1 MKNRNET
8 YAQKMYEEIFKNFKK
23 VYKDEDKIIFNQCL
37 DYIKKYFIQFDKK
50 FNDLSITRLL
60 SISERD
66 TKIIRT
72 RYGVYTEGNNQSL
85 DDIGKQFGL
94 SLARIG
100 FIIDEFNNML
110 WDDIYNKVYYIMFE
124 LKRGNVG
131 VLSENIVGIAELGL
145 DTKTYRWLRKKGCF
159 VSDITKMTKSEL
171 KKCKMIG
178 KRAYEDIV
186 YNIERLGYHFP
197 DDIGIN
203 GETDIINTNI
213 SVQSEE
219 SMINNA
225 LRCKIDELVK
235 TQKQINE
242 KQREEQ
248 IILDQIKLLQVKS
261 SLLTNEI
268 SELLGLQQNDECSKN
283 MVKKH
288 FSK

>member
-72 RYGVYTEGNNQSL
+72 RYGVYNGGNNQSL
-85 DDIGKQFGL
+85 DDIGKQFDL
-94 SLARIG
+94 SLARIAI
-100 FIIDEFNNML
+100 IIDEFNKML

-131 VLSENIVGIAELGL
+131 VLSENIIGIAELGL

-178 KRAYEDIV
+178 KPAYEDIV

-203 GETDIINTNI
+203 GETDIINANI
-213 SVQSEE
+213 SVQGEK
-219 SMINNA
+219 SMINNTICCKVEA
-225 LRCKIDELVK
+225 LK
-235 TQKQINE
+235 E
-242 KQREEQ
+242 KQNRIRELYAEIQ
-248 IILDQIKLLQVKS
+248 ILHEES

-268 SELLGLQQNDECSKN
+268 DELLKLQQKGEGYGTIR
-283 MVKKH
+283 
-288 FSK
+288 

>member
-72 RYGVYTEGNNQSL
+72 RYGVYNEGNNQSL
-85 DDIGKQFGL
+85 DDIGKQFDL
-94 SLARIG
+94 SLARIAI
-100 FIIDEFNNML
+100 IIDEFNKML
-110 WDDIYNKVYYIMFE
+110 WDDIYNKVYYIMLE

-131 VLSENIVGIAELGL
+131 VLSENIIGIAELGL

-178 KRAYEDIV
+178 KAAYEDIV

-203 GETDIINTNI
+203 GETDIIDASIN
-213 SVQSEE
+213 VQSEE
-219 SMINNA
+219 SMINNTICCKVEA
-225 LRCKIDELVK
+225 LK
-235 TQKQINE
+235 E
-242 KQREEQ
+242 KQNRIRELYAEIQ
-248 IILDQIKLLQVKS
+248 ILHEES

-268 SELLGLQQNDECSKN
+268 DELLKLQQKGEGYGTIR
-283 MVKKH
+283 
-288 FSK
+288 

>member
-66 TKIIRT
+66 TKIIRK
-72 RYGVYTEGNNQSL
+72 RYGVYNDGNNQSL
-85 DDIGKQFGL
+85 DDIGKQFDL
-94 SLARIG
+94 SLARIAI
-100 FIIDEFNNML
+100 IIDEFNKML

-124 LKRGNVG
+124 LKRGNVD
-131 VLSENIVGIAELGL
+131 VLSENIIGIAELGL

-178 KRAYEDIV
+178 KRAYEEIIYKV
-186 YNIERLGYHFP
+186 HSLGYYFP
-197 DDIGIN
+197 DEIGFEDEI
-203 GETDIINTNI
+203 DIINANT
-213 SVQSEE
+213 SVQGEK
-219 SMINNA
+219 SMINNTICCKVEA
-225 LRCKIDELVK
+225 LKEKQCQIRDLYAEIQILQEESCSLMNEIDELLK
-235 TQKQINE
+235 
-242 KQREEQ
+242 
-248 IILDQIKLLQVKS
+248 
-261 SLLTNEI
+261 
-268 SELLGLQQNDECSKN
+268 LQQKGEGYGTIR
-283 MVKKH
+283 
-288 FSK
+288 